1 MSKSSRTNLKQHIL
15 DFGLYQGHTE
25 LCAYI
30 YHIYN
35 PVSFPGTSYFSLQG
49 GKEVFIAPPS
59 FCFPF
64 SFYLAGGPTP
74 TLSSPFS
81 SVSYLHL
88 METGG

>member
-1 MSKSSRTNLKQHIL
+1 MSKSSRTNLKQHSL

-35 PVSFPGTSYFSLQG
+35 PVSFPGTSYFPL
-49 GKEVFIAPPS
+49 
-59 FCFPF
+59 